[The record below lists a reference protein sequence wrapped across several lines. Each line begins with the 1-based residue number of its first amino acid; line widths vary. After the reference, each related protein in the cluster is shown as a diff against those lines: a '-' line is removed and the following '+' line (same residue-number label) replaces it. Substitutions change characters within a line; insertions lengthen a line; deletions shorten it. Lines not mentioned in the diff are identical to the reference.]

1 LNAAPASGGMN
12 NSMPGMVM
20 PPSQTPDDDADPHS
34 LDPNAK
40 NNAKPMPANPGTEK
54 K

>member
-1 LNAAPASGGMN
+1 LNAAPVAGGMN

-40 NNAKPMPANPGTEK
+40 DNQTTNPRTEK